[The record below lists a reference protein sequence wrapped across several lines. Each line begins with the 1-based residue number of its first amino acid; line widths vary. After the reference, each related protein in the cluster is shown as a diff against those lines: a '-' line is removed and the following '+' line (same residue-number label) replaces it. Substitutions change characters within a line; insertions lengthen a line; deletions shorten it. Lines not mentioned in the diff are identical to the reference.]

1 VIGGTDQR
9 HSRVRASEGG
19 TIWGLRLSR
28 AVAELFGLRL
38 QCRPTR
44 GIGKGAGGGLDAL
57 RKRREG
63 GSGRVGAS
71 VRWMSRGRGPG
82 CWQWPG
88 AAEADIGQ
96 AVREQ
101 EMERGP
107 VGWGPPRRERKARG
121 HAWNKWAGRGEGKR
135 DGPEGTGGF
144 SIYSNKFN

>member
-1 VIGGTDQR
+1 L
-9 HSRVRASEGG
+9 
-19 TIWGLRLSR
+19 GLRLSR

-44 GIGKGAGGGLDAL
+44 GIGKGAGGGWVWRA
-57 RKRREG
+57 EEEEGG

-101 EMERGP
+101 EMEGGP
-107 VGWGPPRRERKARG
+107 VGWGPAWKREEGAWATPGTSGPAEEKETGRARRNMRVFDLFE
-121 HAWNKWAGRGEGKR
+121 
-135 DGPEGTGGF
+135 
-144 SIYSNKFN
+144 